1 MSEKEKKDIKAMV
14 QTARY
19 LADHD
24 PQGLMLAKTSM
35 DILKARCDLEKAAL
49 VQEKE
54 EGRNE

>member
-19 LADHD
+19 LADQD

-35 DILKARCDLEKAAL
+35 DILKARCDLEKAAQ
-49 VQEKE
+49 VQEKKDE
-54 EGRNE
+54 

>member
-35 DILKARCDLEKAAL
+35 DILKARCDLEKAAQ
-49 VQEKE
+49 VQEKKDE
-54 EGRNE
+54 